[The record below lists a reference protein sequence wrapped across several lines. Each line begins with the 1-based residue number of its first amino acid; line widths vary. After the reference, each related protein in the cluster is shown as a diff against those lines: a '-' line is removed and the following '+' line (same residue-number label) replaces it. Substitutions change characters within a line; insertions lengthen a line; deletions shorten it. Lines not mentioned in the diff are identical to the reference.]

1 MVEQMLYKEVKEYSN
16 RQRINLNKNDGF
28 TPGEEVVIFTKS
40 EFDKYKDNILNLQNQ
55 LRTTEDKLY
64 NIQEQQENLEQM
76 IDKITNPIHQTY
88 KKQLDDKDKELKQ
101 LQLQLKTLQAKTN
114 QYNLELMG
122 LNGIDILLL
131 RKHKKIIKN
140 FNEDI
145 ALLADDPKI
154 IDADTKA
161 IPGND
166 ENQDQ

>member
-76 IDKITNPIHQTY
+76 IDKITNPIHQSY
-88 KKQLDDKDKELKQ
+88 QKQLDDKDKELKQ
-101 LQLQLKTLQAKTN
+101 LKVQLKTLQAKTN

-122 LNGIDILLL
+122 LNCIDILLL

-140 FNEDI
+140 FNDEI
-145 ALLADDPKI
+145 TLLADDPKI

-161 IPGND
+161 IPGKD
-166 ENQDQ
+166 NQEQ